1 MKKSIIYG
9 LIIVVLSILIDQ
21 VSKIVMLA
29 LLETE
34 WNSIEVI
41 PNFFKFYLVFN
52 DGAAFSS
59 FKGQFEML
67 MGVTLLAT
75 IIFIVM
81 ALSADFKKNPFY
93 AWGIY
98 LMIGGMLGNFIDRV
112 FYDNHYVID
121 FLSFTFWGWD
131 FATFNI
137 ADSCLVIG
145 VICVI
150 VDMLF
155 FEGKRNKEIAE

>member
-112 FYDNHYVID
+112 F
-121 FLSFTFWGWD
+121 
-131 FATFNI
+131 
-137 ADSCLVIG
+137 
-145 VICVI
+145 
-150 VDMLF
+150 
-155 FEGKRNKEIAE
+155 

>member
-34 WNSIEVI
+34 WKSIEVI

-98 LMIGGMLGNFIDRV
+98 LMIGGMLGNFVDRV